1 MRLSRPLARARPK
14 RQRNRRKRR
23 TRRRERSRSMTNR
36 FAMRSSVTSR
46 ITSRVTISVTRAESK
61 WMMMMR
67 GMRKRSGRNVT
78 PNLAIILTALVDPC
92 SMATRTKMIMVTTM
106 GTLRR
111 TTSWVVQAA
120 SRSALKRLPRTTTRR
135 AICST
140 TTTLLTRR
148 PTSSHTIATLHATTR
163 IDICPTMVMRLLSGQ
178 LIGTR
183 TTTSLFTIAKT
194 TIVRVR
200 SSIGQQRRQSA
211 TLTSSALRMS
221 TSPAMTT
228 SIRGTRTM
236 VKRNGT
242 KWTI

>member
-1 MRLSRPLARARPK
+1 M
-14 RQRNRRKRR
+14 
-23 TRRRERSRSMTNR
+23 
-36 FAMRSSVTSR
+36 TSR

-61 WMMMMR
+61 WMMMMTR
-67 GMRKRSGRNVT
+67 GMRKRSGRSVT

-92 SMATRTKMIMVTTM
+92 STATRTKTIMVTTM

-120 SRSALKRLPRTTTRR
+120 SRSARKRLPKTTTRR

-140 TTTLLTRR
+140 TITSLTRR

-183 TTTSLFTIAKT
+183 TTTSPFTIAKT
-194 TIVRVR
+194 TTVRVR
-200 SSIGQQRRQSA
+200 SSIGQKRTQSA

-236 VKRNGT
+236 AKRNGT
-242 KWTI
+242 RWTI